1 MVSYS
6 MPTAGLE
13 NLDGYVLWWD
23 LSVLV
28 TLDVSIIMLAG
39 HSMKGIIAT
48 SLAFVTFLECVTTI
62 DKTAPSRI
70 IQVLSFSATLLL
82 PSWVKK
88 DFYFYRLLKFI
99 KKIFYFFLGWRRVTS
114 AAADT
119 ASSIVVSSASG

>member
-1 MVSYS
+1 M
-6 MPTAGLE
+6 
-13 NLDGYVLWWD
+13 
-23 LSVLV
+23 V

-88 DFYFYRLLKFI
+88 DFYRLLKFI
-99 KKIFYFFLGWRRVTS
+99 KKIFYTSFLDGRVTS

-119 ASSIVVSSASG
+119 TSSIVVSSASG